1 VYGISV
7 LYVRYL
13 LDMYGTQVGSVVDP
27 EWFVPF
33 LDPTFEAITDLKP
46 ALDQTQTWPK
56 IKLT

>member
-1 VYGISV
+1 
-7 LYVRYL
+7 
-13 LDMYGTQVGSVVDP
+13 MYGTQVGSVVDP